1 MINFDKVK
9 QFKQIYEGW
18 KNMLVP
24 PSEMKELIE
33 QVSKDRL
40 EICDACPKH
49 SKNHNTPLRPDDHC
63 TECGCMLRAKV
74 ACLSCMCPLRYWVP
88 MVNSPEEE
96 EKLRKQTM

>member
-33 QVSKDRL
+33 QVSKDRM

-49 SKNHNTPLRPDDHC
+49 SKNHDTPLRPDDHC
-63 TECGCMLRAKV
+63 NRMWLYVKSQGGMFIMYVSIKILGG
-74 ACLSCMCPLRYWVP
+74 LW
-88 MVNSPEEE
+88 
-96 EKLRKQTM
+96 

>member
-24 PSEMKELIE
+24 PSEMKATIE
-33 QVSKDRL
+33 QVSRDRL
-40 EICDACPKH
+40 DICEDCPKH
-49 SKNHNTPLRPDDHC
+49 SKFHETNRPDDHC

-74 ACLSCMCPLRYWVP
+74 ACLSCMCPLRKWVP
-88 MVNSPEEE
+88 VVQSPEEE
-96 EKLRKQTM
+96 EKLKKQV

>member
-18 KNMLVP
+18 KNMLIP
-24 PSEMKELIE
+24 PSEMKATIE

-40 EICDACPKH
+40 EICNDCPKH
-49 SKNHNTPLRPDDHC
+49 SKNHKTNRPDDHC
-63 TECGCMLRAKV
+63 VECGCMLAAKV

-88 MVNSPEEE
+88 VVHSPEEE
-96 EKLRKQTM
+96 EKLKKQTM

>member
-24 PSEMKELIE
+24 PSEMKALIE

-40 EICDACPKH
+40 EICEACPKH
-49 SKNHNTPLRPDDHC
+49 VSIKTLGSYGAFSGRRRKIKKTNHVGWL
-63 TECGCMLRAKV
+63 L
-74 ACLSCMCPLRYWVP
+74 
-88 MVNSPEEE
+88 
-96 EKLRKQTM
+96 